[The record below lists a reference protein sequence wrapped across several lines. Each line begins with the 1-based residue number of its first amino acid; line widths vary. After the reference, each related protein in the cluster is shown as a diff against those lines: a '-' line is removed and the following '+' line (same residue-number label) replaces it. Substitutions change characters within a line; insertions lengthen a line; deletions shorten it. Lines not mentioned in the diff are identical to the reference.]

1 MITTDYEFEGFTLN
15 LIFRTKKSLND
26 KYSEWKVKQSFNP
39 LEDMTKASKIQEEI
53 QFNLN
58 NMYVELPENMVST
71 GAVHKVLKEALH
83 NKAVFLTMDAQSKKE
98 ATMKFENTEEA
109 KKAETALKERFS
121 KDLKLMII
129 QVNLEY
135 PKFSFKNLILSFLIR
150 GTTIEYC

>member
-58 NMYVELPENMVST
+58 NMYVDED
-71 GAVHKVLKEALH
+71 H
-83 NKAVFLTMDAQSKKE
+83 LT
-98 ATMKFENTEEA
+98 
-109 KKAETALKERFS
+109 
-121 KDLKLMII
+121 
-129 QVNLEY
+129 
-135 PKFSFKNLILSFLIR
+135 
-150 GTTIEYC
+150 